1 MKHILALLSVVAVI
15 ASLQVIGGDKKSDCA
30 LQCDKAKTQV
40 GAVAASEGTACEK
53 SKIAVGAEAKSDCGS
68 CEKTKTAVGTEAK
81 AECAAT
87 AAKTA
92 VGSEAKAECAAT
104 AAKTAVGSE
113 AKAADCSACE
123 KSKTAVGEEA
133 KAECAS
139 AKTLTYKVGG
149 TDCEESCG
157 NLVKTLTSLDGVSK
171 AEACS
176 KTHLTKISYDASKV
190 KSCDIAAAIKKA
202 GYKVEGQ
209 QVSLPVEGMAC
220 GACSS
225 KVGKVLTSLD
235 GVING
240 SACHES
246 KKATVLF
253 NPEKLDATKIVAAI
267 NTTGFKAAIAE

>member
-1 MKHILALLSVVAVI
+1 MKQVLALLSVVAVI
-15 ASLQVIGGDKKSDCA
+15 ASLQVVGGDKKSDCA
-30 LQCDKAKTQV
+30 QQCQKAKTQV
-40 GAVAASEGTACEK
+40 GVVAASEASACQK
-53 SKIAVGAEAKSDCGS
+53 SKTAVGSEAKTECA
-68 CEKTKTAVGTEAK
+68 KTAVGTEAK
-81 AECAAT
+81 SDCSSCEKT
-87 AAKTA
+87 KTA
-92 VGSEAKAECAAT
+92 IGK
-104 AAKTAVGSE
+104 
-113 AKAADCSACE
+113 
-123 KSKTAVGEEA
+123 EA

-149 TDCEESCG
+149 ADCEVSCG
-157 NLVKTLTSLDGVSK
+157 KLVKTLTSLEGVSK
-171 AEACS
+171 AESCS
-176 KTHLTKISYDASKV
+176 KSHLTKISYDASKV

-202 GYKVEGQ
+202 GFKVEGQ

-253 NPEKLDATKIVAAI
+253 NPEKLDAKKIAAAI
-267 NTTGFKAAIAE
+267 NTTGFKAAVVE